1 MTSFRIVVSLAISLC
16 VWRVAFTSF
25 AAASIGD
32 VEYAGSTPCDDAS
45 RAFVGGIASN
55 VPCHTI
61 TWHLTFS
68 TKLNANQR
76 ATYRLRAQYG
86 LQGKTDPN
94 QLEEGPVVESSGEW
108 EIVPANEPGSLR
120 VVYRL
125 SAAGGQKTVSLKR
138 IGENLLHFLSPDK
151 SLRIGN
157 AGWSY
162 TLNRKDVFAVTP
174 LSTEVIEPVVGKAS
188 GSTNFWREAARQGPQ
203 IHGYF
208 EGRSP
213 CQEIAKLLNV
223 PKGDACIKIKWQLI
237 LYEDPATHA
246 PTSYALGGLAWRNP
260 PKTGKW
266 TLSKGTKEDPAAV
279 VYQLDPDKG
288 EGFLSFQKADD
299 NILLFLGNDR
309 ELLVGNEKFSYTLNR
324 FQARSDAFT
333 ENSHKPGES
342 GSAH

>member
-1 MTSFRIVVSLAISLC
+1 MTSARIVVSLTISLC
-16 VWRVAFTSF
+16 LWPVATTPSV
-25 AAASIGD
+25 AASIGNA
-32 VEYAGSTPCDDAS
+32 EYAGSTPCDDAS

-55 VPCHTI
+55 VPCHSI

-68 TKLNANQR
+68 ANLNANQR

-94 QLEEGPVVESSGEW
+94 QLEEGPAIEASGEW
-108 EIVPANEPGSLR
+108 EMVHASEASSRR

-125 SAAGGQKTVSLKR
+125 FADGGQKTVSLLR
-138 IGENLLHFLSPDK
+138 VSENLLHFLNPDK

-157 AGWSY
+157 AGWSF
-162 TLNRKDVFAVTP
+162 TLNRKGVFAVTP
-174 LSTEVIEPVVGKAS
+174 LSTQVIEPGQAN
-188 GSTNFWREAARQGPQ
+188 GSTNFWRDAARQGPQ

-237 LYEDPATHA
+237 LYQDPVTHA
-246 PTSYALGGLAWRNP
+246 PTTYALGGLAWRNP

-266 TLSKGTKEDPAAV
+266 TFSKGTKEDPAAV
-279 VYQLDPDKG
+279 VYQLDPDKAQ
-288 EGFLSFQKADD
+288 GFLSFQKADE
-299 NILLFLGNDR
+299 NILLFLGNNR
-309 ELLVGNEKFSYTLNR
+309 ELLVGNEHFSYTLNR
-324 FQARSDAFT
+324 PLRQAATR
-333 ENSHKPGES
+333 
-342 GSAH
+342 